1 MTTKDLAGSNLPQ
14 TMEHPPKLGENANKM
29 AGIGAAALGSGSF
42 TTYYTLRANGVF
54 KAVRFPNSA
63 INANS
68 RVFASISEF
77 NSDAQ
82 INRFNGD
89 CRMAIYN
96 VVPFNGGFFAWV
108 EIPWSNPLNARI
120 DVLVDP

>member
-1 MTTKDLAGSNLPQ
+1 MTTKHPTGSNLPQ
-14 TMEHPPKLGENANKM
+14 TMEQLPKLGEDADKV

-54 KAVRFPNSA
+54 KAVRFDNSA

-77 NSDAQ
+77 TSDAQ
-82 INRFNGD
+82 INRQTGD

-108 EIPWSNPLNARI
+108 EIPWGNPLNARVDI
-120 DVLVDP
+120 LVDP